1 MKQDWTA
8 FLVNNGAEI
17 SENQVESFGNPARE
31 LKLVTSG
38 DVFVDLSHTGLISI
52 RGDDAESF
60 LQGQFTNDIRQVDS
74 EHSQI
79 SGYCSPKGRLLS
91 NFLIFKRADSYF
103 LRLPKALIEETLK
116 RLRMFVLMSKVV
128 MEDASEGQVHIGF
141 CGPHA
146 EAELQKHIDQVPE
159 NDFETL
165 QIDEITIIRL
175 PGINPRF
182 EILGPLDVIKKLW
195 ENLNVNGVPVGSEV
209 WSWLSIQSGL
219 PLITPQTVDAFVP
232 QMVNMQLING
242 VSFKK
247 GCYTGQEIVARMQY
261 LGKLKRRMFLAH
273 VDISQRPQEGDAL
286 FSASSKSGQGTG
298 KIVNIAPSP
307 DGGFDILAVIEI
319 SSVESGSVHLENAEG
334 PALTFLD
341 LPYAIT
347 NDDDK

>member
-17 SENQVESFGNPARE
+17 SENQVENFGNPTRE
-31 LKLVTSG
+31 LKLVTNG

-52 RGDDAESF
+52 HGDDAESF

-74 EHSQI
+74 EHAQI

-128 MEDASEGQVHIGF
+128 MEDASEGQIHIGF

-146 EAELQKHIDQVPE
+146 EAELQKYLGQFPKK
-159 NDFETL
+159 DFETV
-165 QIDEITIIRL
+165 QINEMTIIRL

-182 EILGPLDVIKKLW
+182 EILGPLDTIKQLW

-209 WSWLSIQSGL
+209 WSWLSILSGL

-242 VSFKK
+242 ISFKK

-273 VDISQRPQEGDAL
+273 VDTSQRPQEGDAL

-298 KIVNIAPSP
+298 RIVNIAPSP

-319 SSVESGSVHLENAEG
+319 SSVDSGSVHLENSEG
-334 PALTFLD
+334 PVLTFLD

-347 NDDDK
+347 SDD